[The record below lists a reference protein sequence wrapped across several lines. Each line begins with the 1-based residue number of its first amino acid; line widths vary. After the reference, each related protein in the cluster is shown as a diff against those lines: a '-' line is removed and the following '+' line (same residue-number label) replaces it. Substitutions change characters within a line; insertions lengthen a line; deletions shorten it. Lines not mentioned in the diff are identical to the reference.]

1 MIFAQYWQR
10 FRRAWLAVVAVL
22 AMLAVAVSL
31 LDVGALEVFNPTCE
45 ARPDYAPGVD
55 PTVQAQL
62 NTLFDNGLL
71 YCGQPS
77 IPFRGLRGPIYWG
90 SDGMS
95 SVLFFQADS
104 MAGVGVIT
112 YLYNNQYRVG
122 PPGESPPLSYGEVRV
137 GRPALVN
144 QAPGESPAYFFRRD
158 GAPLAADAIVNIEVD
173 GPALP
178 RTPAPVGGRSV
189 WRDVDRVLALLRR
202 TSTTNLDAGSARS
215 TVALSFLT
223 ERWRDLVRRVPS
235 DGFADDDGTPSLT
248 RLRDA
253 RLDGTLPAEPFVFQ
267 RATGLFGHS
276 LWVAN
281 VVTTTRPALVLAP
294 PRADAA
300 AAGARAPIE
309 PISSSVWRSDAML
322 VPLAVFAF
330 DPLPVPAGAPLEAR
344 FWADGQRA
352 AAGGPPDQT
361 WTVTFP

>member
-10 FRRAWLAVVAVL
+10 FRRAWLAIVAVL
-22 AMLAVAVSL
+22 AMLAIAVSL

-45 ARPDYAPGVD
+45 ERPVFDAGVD
-55 PTVQAQL
+55 PTVQARL

-95 SVLFFQADS
+95 ALLFFQTDS
-104 MAGVGVIT
+104 LAGVGVST

-144 QAPGESPAYFFRRD
+144 QAPGDAPTYFFRRD
-158 GAPLAADAIVNIEVD
+158 GAPLPADAVVNIEVD
-173 GPALP
+173 GPAQP

-189 WRDVDRVLALLRR
+189 WRDVDRVIAFLRR
-202 TSTTNLDAGSARS
+202 TSTTNLDADAARS

-223 ERWRDLVRRVPS
+223 ERWRDLVRRTPA

-253 RLDGTLPAEPFVFQ
+253 RLDGSLPGEPFVFQ
-267 RATGLFGHS
+267 RASGIFGHS

-281 VVTTTRPALVLAP
+281 VVTTTRPALVLVTP
-294 PRADAA
+294 PPT
-300 AAGARAPIE
+300 AGRPVAPIE
-309 PISSSVWRSDAML
+309 PISTSVWRSDAML
-322 VPLAVFAF
+322 VPLAIFAF
-330 DPLPVPAGAPLEAR
+330 DPLPVPAGTPLEAR
-344 FWADGQRA
+344 FWADDARS
-352 AAGGPPDQT
+352 AAGAPPDRT
-361 WTVTFP
+361 WQVTFP